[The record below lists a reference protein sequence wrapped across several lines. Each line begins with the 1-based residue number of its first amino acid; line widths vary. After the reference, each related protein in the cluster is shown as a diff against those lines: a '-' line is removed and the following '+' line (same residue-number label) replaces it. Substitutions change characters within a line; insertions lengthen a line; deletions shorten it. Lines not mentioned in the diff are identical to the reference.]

1 MDYGTG
7 ENVMKGIQWLL
18 VMLFICH
25 WNACILYLIP
35 SSTDQGGPINGTMY
49 GPKDT
54 YTFSW
59 VYNANIGSMLPY
71 QQYFWCLFKS
81 MSHMLTIGY
90 GVNTPTLMSDL
101 WTSIFVMFVGA
112 LTFALFLSQI
122 ISLVDQMKITATNF
136 KRHVREVDDYLRFN
150 RCPTNLKH
158 AVKEYYDYHYRQR
171 IFDEETI
178 FTELNPLLLEEVT
191 TCGIIE
197 FIQDCELFRSCRLD
211 LQHELCKLFKVEM
224 YQPYTNI
231 VLMGRSAKTFSIIR
245 QGVVSVESDR
255 AKRGHFYHLEEGDS
269 FGLEAF
275 SNVSNPRYVTTAL
288 SETWVEV
295 LQLNIADLHEF
306 GNQKSEFRDSLTLID
321 TIANQQLRQ
330 SGIHTQIASRQ
341 REVRKY
347 YG

>member
-1 MDYGTG
+1 M
-7 ENVMKGIQWLL
+7 
-18 VMLFICH
+18 
-25 WNACILYLIP
+25 
-35 SSTDQGGPINGTMY
+35 
-49 GPKDT
+49 
-54 YTFSW
+54 
-59 VYNANIGSMLPY
+59 
-71 QQYFWCLFKS
+71 
-81 MSHMLTIGY
+81 
-90 GVNTPTLMSDL
+90 
-101 WTSIFVMFVGA
+101 GA

-275 SNVSNPRYVTTAL
+275 SNVSNPRYVT
-288 SETWVEV
+288 
-295 LQLNIADLHEF
+295 
-306 GNQKSEFRDSLTLID
+306 
-321 TIANQQLRQ
+321 
-330 SGIHTQIASRQ
+330 
-341 REVRKY
+341 
-347 YG
+347 